1 MHNAHD
7 RPKADR
13 IAESHPENERKE
25 REMKKVKKIFA
36 ALLALTMV
44 LGMGVT
50 TFAAPHKPVATDK
63 ATVKIENVESGA
75 TYNAYQ
81 IIDATYNDNGFTGY
95 VWAPGTGKTG
105 AIKIKGDDKE
115 AEGLT
120 QVEGLTGEMIS
131 RLAKDPSGLTIKKVP
146 FDPISAQLEVGT
158 WMILVTP
165 SEENPTKSY
174 NPMIV
179 SVYYA
184 LTGTGQEND
193 QVAGSVD
200 AGQSWKLEAT
210 KAYMKS
216 NNTENQ
222 EDKTVTKPTDEVN
235 KVVEFTLTG
244 VIPSY
249 SKEYYTKP
257 VYELTD
263 TIQNGLEY
271 VTKGSKDADEKVGY
285 ANLDQAG
292 LKGAMTV
299 TPSPDVTDL
308 AGKITLTDN
317 DYTITYTPAAGDTKE
332 SFKISFAPTFIQSV
346 ADKTEAQRKVTV
358 TYYAKITDDAIT
370 QLGKNEFKITY
381 SNGPG
386 ENQKAETK
394 GDDEYVYTLSLDGV
408 LKKVKEDKNA
418 LPGAT
423 FTLYT
428 DEALT
433 EATAFDTSEATG
445 GDGNIQFKGL
455 DGDKTYYLRETTA
468 PAGYSLNA
476 TVYKIEF
483 PKGADYRTYVQKDG
497 KDTNQLLTYKVK
509 VTPGTVGE
517 DEKIIWETDTTKIH
531 TSEAIT
537 YGTAANLSAAYEIV
551 DTKLSSLPST
561 GGIGTTIFTIGG
573 CALMIIAAGLYFA
586 TRRKNAK

>member
-1 MHNAHD
+1 
-7 RPKADR
+7 
-13 IAESHPENERKE
+13 
-25 REMKKVKKIFA
+25 MKKVKKIFA

-50 TFAAPHKPVATDK
+50 TFAEDHKPKEDNGEK
-63 ATVKIENVESGA
+63 VKIENVEPGA
-75 TYNAYQ
+75 TFKAYQ

-120 QVEGLTGEMIS
+120 QVEGLNGETIS
-131 RLAKDPSGLTIKKVP
+131 RLAKDPSALTIKKDP
-146 FDPISAQLEVGT
+146 FNPTTDQLEVGT

-165 SEENPTKSY
+165 SAENPTKSY

-179 SVYYA
+179 SVYYT
-184 LTGTGQEND
+184 LTGTGHNNTP
-193 QVAGSVD
+193 VAGSVD
-200 AGQSWKLEAT
+200 ANQSWKLEAT

-235 KVVEFTLTG
+235 KVVEFKLTG

-299 TPSPDVTDL
+299 TPSPDVADP

-358 TYYAKITDDAIT
+358 TYYAQITDDAIT

-386 ENQKAETK
+386 ENQNAETK

-408 LKKVKEDKNA
+408 LKKVDEADNSKT
-418 LPGAT
+418 LSGAT

-433 EATAFDTSEATG
+433 ETTAFGTSAATG
-445 GDGNIQFKGL
+445 DDGNIQFKGL
-455 DGDKTYYLRETTA
+455 DGDKTYYLRETIA

-483 PKGADYRTYVQKDG
+483 FDLQFET
-497 KDTNQLLTYKVK
+497 DTAGNSANKLKTYKVRA
-509 VTPGTVGE
+509 TPGVVKDVESTGGGTVKKWEANGE
-517 DEKIIWETDTTKIH
+517 NKFE
-531 TSEAIT
+531 SEAIN
-537 YGTAANLSAAYEIV
+537 YGATANLTNAYPIK